1 MPILENSVQYF
12 LASTF
17 FLPALE
23 LSDYQSHRCLD
34 LCQLIKKNTYSGSSS
49 LFEFH
54 KKTICCYYFC
64 QHTFNNLNTQ
74 FGVVDCHLVTVLGW

>member
-34 LCQLIKKNTYSGSSS
+34 LCQLIKKTLILVLP
-49 LFEFH
+49 LFLNSIRRLFPVIIFASTRL
-54 KKTICCYYFC
+54 TI
-64 QHTFNNLNTQ
+64 
-74 FGVVDCHLVTVLGW
+74 